1 MRTIEYEIDRTHD
14 GMQVGGFLRGKG
26 YSRALLTM
34 LKNEDGLALN
44 GSHIRTVDTIKSG
57 DVITVTIKDVSGA
70 VPNAS
75 LNAYIAYDDDD
86 VVVFDKPSGM
96 PVHTSYGHN
105 DDTLE
110 NLFAALYPE
119 HGFHAVS
126 RLDRNTSG
134 LITVAKNKYAA
145 SRLMSD
151 ERYRP
156 KKVYYAVTGIEAVS
170 SLGESGEIT
179 APIARES
186 DSVIK
191 RTVRDDG
198 EYARTIFKAVKK
210 NDRYCLYEVTLAT
223 GRTHQ
228 IRVHFAYCGFPLI
241 GDELY
246 GGDTSMMRRH
256 ALHCGSLSFIQ
267 PVKGDT
273 ISLRSDIPSDISALF
288 DNEITKYGFIT

>member
-1 MRTIEYEIDRTHD
+1 MRTIRYEIDPAHD

-44 GSHIRTVDTIKSG
+44 GAHIRTVDTIKSG
-57 DVITVTIKDVSGA
+57 DIITVTLKDVSGA

-86 VVVFDKPSGM
+86 VVVFDKPPGM
-96 PVHTSYGHN
+96 PVHTSHGHN

-119 HGFHAVS
+119 QGFHAVS
-126 RLDRNTSG
+126 RLDKNTSG
-134 LITVAKNKYAA
+134 LIAAAKNKYAA

-151 ERYRP
+151 ERCRP
-156 KKVYYAVTGIEAVS
+156 HKVYYAVTAIDAVEKI
-170 SLGESGEIT
+170 GESGEIT

-198 EYARTIFKAVKK
+198 EYARTVFNAVKK
-210 NDRYCLYEVTLAT
+210 NDKYCLYEIILAT

-228 IRVHFAYCGFPLI
+228 IRVHFSYRGCPLI
-241 GDELY
+241 GDDLY
-246 GGDTSMMRRH
+246 GGDTSVLRRQ
-256 ALHCGSLSFIQ
+256 ALHCGSLLFVQ
-267 PVKGDT
+267 PVTGEK
-273 ISLRSDIPSDISALF
+273 ISLNSELPPDISALF
-288 DNEITKYGFIT
+288 DNECTKYGFIT